1 MLTVLPL
8 ICLIV
13 LFLICDSRNNNS
25 RDSILSALIIGGVI
39 VTAIT
44 EILSLFKLLKFEWL
58 MVLWLLIDVGLI
70 AAYWQLYRKREK
82 PAEENNKLKI
92 ENLFNLPLSSLIL
105 VGGVTLIVAIVGL
118 VAIVAPPNHSDS
130 MEYHMSRVVHWMQ
143 NANIA
148 HYPTHTLF
156 QLFQN
161 PWSEFAI
168 TNFQILSGG
177 DRFAN
182 LIQWGSMIGSIIGVS
197 LIASQ
202 LGGNSRSQIFAAV
215 FCATIPMGI
224 LQASSTNNDY
234 VVALWLVCFAYFT
247 LLTVK
252 EGASF
257 ANTSRLAA
265 SLGLAIL
272 TKGTA
277 YIYAFPFCIWL
288 AIWGITKL
296 KWKVWQPI
304 IVVLIIFLAI
314 NLGHYTRNFTLFGSP
329 LGVSEGETNKY
340 LSLATFISGVTR
352 NLALHADIV
361 RNLGLE
367 NIIPSTNG
375 ITEKIIKLIHGLI
388 GLDVSDP
395 RLTSPK
401 VSRFYVPGLSTYEDT
416 AGNPLHLLLIFGSC
430 IFFIFNRRLRQ
441 QPYIMTYWVAA
452 SASFFLFCFLFTWS
466 PWRCRLHLPIF
477 ILLSVFVGVV
487 LSKAL
492 NYRISYSLAVILL
505 LLSHSWIFHNDTRP
519 IIGSNNIFNTPRI
532 EQYFNTQ
539 QKLQK
544 PYIEAVNIVKSQNC
558 STIGLILNKISFE
571 YPLWVLFHQDQGNA
585 IIRHVNVTNK
595 SARLAEQ
602 LPDSS
607 FNPCAIINISRNN
620 DSKLEKDVVT
630 KTGNYHEYWSK
641 EPIQVLLPK

>member
-1 MLTVLPL
+1 MLAVLPL
-8 ICLIV
+8 IALIF
-13 LFLICDSRNNNS
+13 LWLICESSQNNWRIS
-25 RDSILSALIIGGVI
+25 LLSSLVIWGVI
-39 VTAIT
+39 LTGIT

-58 MVLWLLIDVGLI
+58 MVLWLSIDLI
-70 AAYWQLYRKREK
+70 AIAGYWQFYRKRGK
-82 PAEENNKLKI
+82 SAVENKQGKSN
-92 ENLFNLPLSSLIL
+92 NLFNLPLSLWILIGGIAL
-105 VGGVTLIVAIVGL
+105 VVAIVGL

-143 NANIA
+143 NASVA

-168 TNFQILSGG
+168 SHFQILSGG

-197 LIASQ
+197 LIANQ
-202 LGGNSRSQIFAAV
+202 LGGNTRSQIFAAV

-252 EGASF
+252 EGATL

-288 AIWGITKL
+288 AIWGIAKL

-304 IVVLIIFLAI
+304 LVVAIIFLAI

-329 LGVSEGETNKY
+329 LGLSEGETNKY
-340 LSLATFISGVTR
+340 LSLGTFISGVTR

-367 NIIPSTNG
+367 NILPSTNG
-375 ITEKIIKLIHGLI
+375 ITEKIIRIIHGLI

-401 VSRFYVPGLSTYEDT
+401 VSKFYVPGLSRYEDT
-416 AGNPLHLLLIFGSC
+416 AGNPLHLLVILGAC
-430 IFFIFNRRLRQ
+430 IFCIFNRRLRQ
-441 QPYIMTYWVAA
+441 QPYLILYWIAA
-452 SASFFLFCFLFTWS
+452 SSSFFLFCFLFTWS

-477 ILLSVFVGVV
+477 ILLSAFVGVI

-505 LLSHSWIFHNDTRP
+505 LLSHPWVLHNDTRP
-519 IIGSNNIFNTPRI
+519 IITSHNIFNTPRI
-532 EQYFNTQ
+532 EQYFKTQ

-544 PYIEAVNIVKSQNC
+544 PYIEAVNVVKSSNC
-558 STIGLILNKISFE
+558 SKIGLILDRISFE
-571 YPLWVLFHQDQGNA
+571 YPIWMLFPHFRGNA
-585 IIRHVNVTNK
+585 IIRHVDVTNE
-595 SARLAEQ
+595 SARLAEE
-602 LPDSS
+602 LPNSS
-607 FNPCAIINISRNN
+607 FNPCAIVKISRNN
-620 DSKLEKDVVT
+620 SSNLEKDVVT
-630 KTGNYHEYWSK
+630 KTGNYHEYWST
-641 EPIQVLLPK
+641 ELIQVFLPK